1 MSQAGLASMFDGLQE
16 IMFTLRQNK
25 LRTLLTAFG
34 VFWGVF
40 MLILLLGFG
49 RGMQHGVMNVFGTD
63 VLDFIIVFPG
73 DTSVAYRGMGLGRRI
88 QLDQRDVQ
96 AITRQIRGIR
106 LVSAESSL
114 GNGTITYAGKNSN
127 ADIRGI
133 PDEYFRIKEDIPF
146 NFGRRLD
153 PLDVNEIR
161 KIAVIGTPVAERL
174 FPKGIDPV
182 GKDIRVKD
190 VVMKTVG
197 VFYDKSNQGRNSERV
212 FIPQTTY
219 RKVFGGGD
227 RIDAI
232 WLRPEAGTDGFELE
246 KRVVELVKRRHSV
259 SPEDKRG
266 IDSFNMELPAQNI
279 NGLFIGINVFIWF
292 VGLGTLTAGIVGISN
307 IMIITVKER
316 TREIGIRKA
325 LGATPLV
332 IVSTL
337 LLESTLVTGVAG
349 YLGLVL
355 GVGLLELISFG
366 LRSVGANLP
375 YFLNPE
381 VNFQIA
387 IICLC
392 LLVGIGI
399 LAGLAPALRAAR
411 ITPTEAMRAE

>member
-1 MSQAGLASMFDGLQE
+1 MFDGLQE
-16 IMFTLRQNK
+16 IFFTLRQNK

-49 RGMQHGVMNVFGTD
+49 RGMQNGVLNEFGSD

-73 DTSVAYRGMGLGRRI
+73 DTSVAYHGMGLGRRI
-88 QLDQRDVQ
+88 RLDQRDIE
-96 AITRQIRGIR
+96 AISRQIRGVR
-106 LVSAESSL
+106 FLSAESVL
-114 GNGTITYAGKNSN
+114 GNGTITFEGKNSN

-133 PDEYFRIKEDIPF
+133 PDEYFKIKEDVPF

-153 PLDVNEIR
+153 PLDIGEIR
-161 KIAVIGTPVAERL
+161 KIAVIGTTVAERL
-174 FPKGIDPV
+174 FPKDVNPV

-190 VVMKTVG
+190 VVMKVAG
-197 VFYDKSNQGRNSERV
+197 VFYDRSNQGRNSERV
-212 FIPQTTY
+212 FIPDTSY
-219 RKVFGGGD
+219 RKIFGGGE

-232 WLRPEAGTDGFELE
+232 WLRPERGTDGFELE
-246 KRVVELVKRRHSV
+246 TKVVELTKRRHGV
-259 SPEDKRG
+259 APEDKRG
-266 IDSFNMELPAQNI
+266 IDSFNMALPARNI
-279 NGLFIGINVFIWF
+279 NGLFIGIKVFIWF

-325 LGATPLV
+325 LGATPFT

-337 LLESTLVTGVAG
+337 LLESTLVTGIAG
-349 YLGLVL
+349 YVGLVL

-366 LRSVGANLP
+366 LRSAGAKLP

-387 IICLC
+387 VTALA
-392 LLVGIGI
+392 LLVGVGI
-399 LAGLAPALRAAR
+399 LAGLAPALRAAK
-411 ITPTEAMRAE
+411 ITPTEAMRAQ